1 MMWHFYEIPYI
12 PDLELVKYQ
21 SLGEQGID
29 GILER
34 HNRFLRQWQRNTVLI
49 HTTLH
54 FFLSYT
60 HERPKGSRLQIFLA
74 FSSDQTV
81 NFESIDAGF
90 GKSLPSVRS
99 NLKWEELFM
108 GLLGSLFSAAADI
121 AKETITETMN
131 QNETE
136 KFIKIMME
144 RDAQNAEA
152 NEKLYQDWLTHERSN
167 YFAAK
172 KNTIIHD
179 AFDVLMDSFEDTGK
193 FDFSAVDS
201 LSDELKSSDS
211 YKQEAADVVNLCCEA
226 LVKLHQKC
234 CISIRFVMQTIHNLQ
249 RFADI
254 VPSIRGLDRHYDAFF
269 PVDNADCS
277 FLTDFDSIA
286 EGLEAA
292 KNDSDNYLAMVGSN
306 SPLSRLAALKDIL
319 KSEDYV
325 AAVSNLLFA
334 DQEVAPYAGMKK
346 MILCLSMEETDEA
359 TALLLDTYCTVIMN
373 YLRLSTAKE
382 KVGKDNPFIS
392 ASTEQILPIDLLIA
406 QSIKSSKSG
415 SPQEVDTNLD
425 EFLEYYPLIC
435 TSSWEDQLFIL
446 QKVFA
451 YLKMYSQERKV
462 LEFLVKNNIPRTE
475 QIDRRLNFLKNLNQ
489 NDISNAANSIEE
501 FSIQTSDNEIAY
513 DYRFI
518 SWTVSEINSYM
529 NLLTSEDKTL
539 DLPMVVAEW
548 NKKIP
553 QKNIRWS
560 TDAMQVYLDKYLHE
574 NFGDLYTTKIK
585 NCGAVLSNEVEY
597 EPSVYIE
604 ATDSAKYPWLSF
616 VVTGEQLTMTQ
627 VSFAIYALYLP
638 TKDSQCTQAVDTI
651 EQNQKYQN
659 RLITLK
665 QAQNPK
671 IKNYIESINEILIS
685 GLEAWLNN
693 NNTSSMYD

>member
-1 MMWHFYEIPYI
+1 
-12 PDLELVKYQ
+12 
-21 SLGEQGID
+21 
-29 GILER
+29 
-34 HNRFLRQWQRNTVLI
+34 
-49 HTTLH
+49 
-54 FFLSYT
+54 
-60 HERPKGSRLQIFLA
+60 
-74 FSSDQTV
+74 
-81 NFESIDAGF
+81 
-90 GKSLPSVRS
+90 
-99 NLKWEELFM
+99 
-108 GLLGSLFSAAADI
+108 
-121 AKETITETMN
+121 
-131 QNETE
+131 
-136 KFIKIMME
+136 
-144 RDAQNAEA
+144 
-152 NEKLYQDWLTHERSN
+152 
-167 YFAAK
+167 
-172 KNTIIHD
+172 
-179 AFDVLMDSFEDTGK
+179 
-193 FDFSAVDS
+193 
-201 LSDELKSSDS
+201 
-211 YKQEAADVVNLCCEA
+211 
-226 LVKLHQKC
+226 
-234 CISIRFVMQTIHNLQ
+234 
-249 RFADI
+249 
-254 VPSIRGLDRHYDAFF
+254 
-269 PVDNADCS
+269 
-277 FLTDFDSIA
+277 
-286 EGLEAA
+286 
-292 KNDSDNYLAMVGSN
+292 MVGI
-306 SPLSRLAALKDIL
+306 P
-319 KSEDYV
+319 
-325 AAVSNLLFA
+325 
-334 DQEVAPYAGMKK
+334 
-346 MILCLSMEETDEA
+346 
-359 TALLLDTYCTVIMN
+359 
-373 YLRLSTAKE
+373 
-382 KVGKDNPFIS
+382 
-392 ASTEQILPIDLLIA
+392 ILPIDLLIA